1 MPKTADN
8 FKHLCIGD
16 KTNAEGKKLTYVG
29 SGFHR
34 IIKDFMC
41 VAAAVLLQAVPLQLC
56 QLFRTVLKLTAQD
69 PGRRLHAGRRHGRR
83 VDLRGEVC
91 GREL

>member
-34 IIKDFMC
+34 IIKDFMYVVASLSACC
-41 VAAAVLLQAVPLQLC
+41 VVMQSQQSRSDRPS
-56 QLFRTVLKLTAQD
+56 
-69 PGRRLHAGRRHGRR
+69 
-83 VDLRGEVC
+83 
-91 GREL
+91 

>member
-41 VAAAVLLQAVPLQLC
+41 VAAAVLCKLC
-56 QLFRTVLKLTAQD
+56 RCSYASFSELF
-69 PGRRLHAGRRHGRR
+69 
-83 VDLRGEVC
+83 
-91 GREL
+91 

>member
-34 IIKDFMC
+34 IIKDFMYV
-41 VAAAVLLQAVPLQLC
+41 VA
-56 QLFRTVLKLTAQD
+56 
-69 PGRRLHAGRRHGRR
+69 
-83 VDLRGEVC
+83 
-91 GREL
+91 